1 MKQGMSRGEKGGGGW
16 KRDERDDEGGGGGGG
31 MSRGE
36 REDWRGRGGHRDFS
50 YANPQGLEVWGLCV
64 RCRVV
69 AEAYV

>member
-1 MKQGMSRGEKGGGGW
+1 
-16 KRDERDDEGGGGGGG
+16 

-36 REDWRGRGGHRDFS
+36 REEGRGRGGHRDFS